1 MTNTVQRRLVGDN
14 DWTTISHEFE
24 LRQAIADIQIQCVLE
39 NATGEAWF
47 DTTSLQIQRR
57 SKTVA
62 ADPPKRPTPT
72 RSP

>member
-1 MTNTVQRRLVGDN
+1 MTNTVQSRFIGDN

-24 LRQAIADIQIQCVLE
+24 LRQPIADVQIQCVLE

-47 DTTSLQIQRR
+47 DTASLQIQRL
-57 SKTVA
+57 SKAVA
-62 ADPPKRPTPT
+62 ADPPKHPTPI